1 MTMARPR
8 REKTRNRSVRLPAR
22 LWDLL
27 DEASK
32 GQGKTSNNLLW
43 RMVEDYLAK
52 RGLIGD
58 RDRKRPPIDQ
68 GNDA

>member
-1 MTMARPR
+1 MAMARPR
-8 REKTRNRSVRLPAR
+8 EEETKIRSIRLPTR
-22 LWDLL
+22 LWKLIDK
-27 DEASK
+27 ASK

-68 GNDA
+68 GK